1 MRNIFRSGRV
11 RAFAARA
18 AIATGAALVASAALA
33 NNVIVLNS
41 AEATLSLIDEN
52 THQVV
57 GTVPTGKEPHH
68 LMPTPDSSSLI
79 VANSVSNN
87 LMFVDPKTGAFQRWV
102 QDIEDPYQLGFSPD
116 KKWFV
121 STGLRLDRLDIYHF
135 DGKNLSVA
143 KRLPLATMPS
153 HIAFTNDSST
163 AFISLQVSGEIAA
176 IDLPTQTVKWK
187 MKVGKVPAGVW
198 LTPGDK
204 YLLVGM
210 TGADYVAVV
219 DWRNQKVV
227 KTITTGKGAHN
238 FRSMVD
244 GKHVLVSNRV
254 ANTISIIDEDTLTNV
269 GDITGLLPGPD
280 DMELSADKKYLWV
293 TFRFAK
299 HVGVIDLANRKLIE
313 TIKVGRS
320 PHGIYFYNRAPVTAP
335 NGRKQT
341 GRAFAPCTTIE
352 GWPVPDGRTHHG
364 APCFIPFF
372 RRWTVSFPG
381 FRRSSTSMS
390 CSRSCSRSA

>member
-1 MRNIFRSGRV
+1 MRTIFLSGRV
-11 RAFAARA
+11 RAVAVRA
-18 AIATGAALVASAALA
+18 AIATGAALVASAAFA

-68 LMPTPDSSSLI
+68 LMPTPDNASLI

-87 LMFVDPKTGAFQRWV
+87 LMFVDPKTGAFQRWA
-102 QDIEDPYQLGFSPD
+102 QDIEDPYQIGFSPD
-116 KKWFV
+116 RKWFV
-121 STGLRLDRLDIYHF
+121 STGLRLDRLDIYGY
-135 DGKNLSVA
+135 DGKNLTLA
-143 KRLPLATMPS
+143 KRLPLGKMPS
-153 HIAFTNDSST
+153 HIAYSNDSKT
-163 AFISLQVSGEIAA
+163 VFISLQVSGEIAA
-176 IDLPTQTVKWK
+176 IDLPTQAVKWK
-187 MKVGKVPAGVW
+187 MKIGEVPAGVW
-198 LTPGDK
+198 MTPGDK

-227 KTITTGKGAHN
+227 KTIPTGKGAHN

-254 ANTISIIDEDTLTNV
+254 ANTISIIDEDSLTNV
-269 GDITGLLPGPD
+269 GNITGLLPGPD
-280 DMELSADKKYLWV
+280 DMELSVDKKYLWV

-299 HVGVIDLANRKLIE
+299 HVGVIDLADRKLIQ

-320 PHGIYFYNRAPVTAP
+320 PHGIYFFNRAPVTAP
-335 NGRKQT
+335 NG
-341 GRAFAPCTTIE
+341 A
-352 GWPVPDGRTHHG
+352 
-364 APCFIPFF
+364 
-372 RRWTVSFPG
+372 
-381 FRRSSTSMS
+381 
-390 CSRSCSRSA
+390 

>member
-1 MRNIFRSGRV
+1 MRKFLFPGLS
-11 RAFAARA
+11 ATFAAS
-18 AIATGAALVASAALA
+18 AALVAAAGLFSPA
-33 NNVIVLNS
+33 AHASNVIVLNS
-41 AEATLSLIDEN
+41 GEATLSLIDEA
-52 THQVV
+52 THQLV

-68 LMPTPDSSSLI
+68 LMVTPDNSSLI

-87 LMFVDPKTGAFQRWV
+87 LMFVDPKTGKVQRWV
-102 QDIEDPYQLGFSPD
+102 ENTEDPYQMGFSPD
-116 KKWFV
+116 RKWFV
-121 STGLRLDRLDIYHF
+121 STGLRLDRLDIYHY
-135 DGKNLSVA
+135 DGTNVSIA

-176 IDLPTQTVKWK
+176 IDLATQPVKWK

-198 LTPGDK
+198 LTPQDK

-219 DWRNQKVV
+219 DWRNQKIV

-320 PHGIYFYNRAPVTAP
+320 PHGIYFFNRAPVTAP
-335 NGRKQT
+335 NG
-341 GRAFAPCTTIE
+341 A
-352 GWPVPDGRTHHG
+352 
-364 APCFIPFF
+364 
-372 RRWTVSFPG
+372 
-381 FRRSSTSMS
+381 
-390 CSRSCSRSA
+390 

>member
-1 MRNIFRSGRV
+1 MQTFYNDACFPTCTFMRSTFFSGRLRAAAASAARFAV
-11 RAFAARA
+11 PAVAAFAATA
-18 AIATGAALVASAALA
+18 AFA

-52 THQVV
+52 THQVI

-68 LMPTPDSSSLI
+68 LMPTPDNSSLI

-87 LMFVDPKTGAFQRWV
+87 LMFVDPKTGAVQRWV
-102 QDIEDPYQLGFSPD
+102 QDIEDPYQIGFSPD
-116 KKWFV
+116 RKWFV
-121 STGLRLDRLDIYHF
+121 STGLRLDRLDIYHY
-135 DGKNLSVA
+135 DGKNLSLA

-153 HIAFTNDSST
+153 HIAFSNDSST

-204 YLLVGM
+204 FLLVGM

-299 HVGVIDLANRKLIE
+299 HVGVIDLANRKLIQ
-313 TIKVGRS
+313 TIAVGRS
-320 PHGIYFYNRAPVTAP
+320 PHGIFFLDRAPVTAP
-335 NGRKQT
+335 NG
-341 GRAFAPCTTIE
+341 A
-352 GWPVPDGRTHHG
+352 
-364 APCFIPFF
+364 
-372 RRWTVSFPG
+372 
-381 FRRSSTSMS
+381 
-390 CSRSCSRSA
+390 

>member
-1 MRNIFRSGRV
+1 MTPAFRSLFSMRNIFCSGRF
-11 RAFAARA
+11 RAAAARA
-18 AIATGAALVASAALA
+18 ALATGAAFLATAAFA

-116 KKWFV
+116 RKWFV

-135 DGKNLSVA
+135 DGKNLSIA

-176 IDLPTQTVKWK
+176 IDLATQTVKWK

-198 LTPGDK
+198 LTPQDK

-219 DWRNQKVV
+219 DWRNQKIV

-254 ANTISIIDEDTLTNV
+254 ANTISIIDEDSLTNV

-320 PHGIYFYNRAPVTAP
+320 PHGIYFFNRAPVTAP
-335 NGRKQT
+335 NG
-341 GRAFAPCTTIE
+341 A
-352 GWPVPDGRTHHG
+352 
-364 APCFIPFF
+364 
-372 RRWTVSFPG
+372 
-381 FRRSSTSMS
+381 
-390 CSRSCSRSA
+390 